1 MSHSKLW
8 ILFSIF
14 KRQIKVLS
22 FSSNCHHLSLISHR
36 SNEHKIFRTVFIFI
50 NNVCRRKNCGRSCKN
65 YITNFKEILFL
76 AKEKQLDSYFLRN
89 AQFWVVLV
97 KCYKINTLST
107 SIGLN
112 GNTISYKYTNKLLQ
126 IKCYKKFSLDIFW
139 QMKNLRRDISQKFAD
154 R

>member
-14 KRQIKVLS
+14 KRQIKVLNV
-22 FSSNCHHLSLISHR
+22 SSNCHHLSLISYR
-36 SNEHKIFRTVFIFI
+36 SNEDKIFRTVFTFI
-50 NNVCRRKNCGRSCKN
+50 NDFRRRKNWGRSCKN

-126 IKCYKKFSLDIFW
+126 IKCYKKIFVRHFLTNEEFA
-139 QMKNLRRDISQKFAD
+139 QRHTQKFAD